1 MRIAFVGAGEV
12 SIGTA
17 KALTQKNHEVI
28 IIESSKEKIEELSQ
42 EMDCS
47 FLQGD
52 GSRPDILREVN
63 PTQTDVLFC
72 LTNSDQINLIAS
84 LIGRSLGFKRVV
96 TSIADAQFES
106 ICMELGLKDTI
117 VPSRTISRYL
127 EDMVS
132 GSENVELS
140 TVIKDEARF
149 FSLIARE
156 EDAVS
161 ANELELPEDA
171 KAICYYRDGKFFHA
185 DADTKFA
192 KGDEIVILTHSKN
205 IPALQERW
213 QAKATTTEPVEIS
226 VEQQTKQEQ

>member
-1 MRIAFVGAGEV
+1 MRVVFIGASEV
-12 SIGTA
+12 SLGTA
-17 KALTQKNHEVI
+17 RALINKQHEVV
-28 IIESSKEKIEELSQ
+28 IIESSHEKIEELSQ

-72 LTNSDQINLIAS
+72 LTNSDQVNLIAS

-96 TSIADAQFES
+96 TSIADSQFES
-106 ICMELGLKDTI
+106 ICLELGLKDTI

-132 GSENVELS
+132 GSQVVELS
-140 TVIKDEARF
+140 SVIKDDARL
-149 FSLIARE
+149 FSCVARE
-156 EDAVS
+156 EDEVS
-161 ANELELPEDA
+161 PADLDLPAEA
-171 KAICYYRDGKFFHA
+171 RAICFYRDGKFAHA
-185 DADTKFA
+185 GADKKFA

-213 QAKATTTEPVEIS
+213 QSKPEVAEAPDAAAKP
-226 VEQQTKQEQ
+226 